1 MCVPHCSARTVACVR
16 HLKGVNHGLKKE
28 IVLAMD
34 VMRTQQDTLVTRYFP
49 NPPSHTHTHTHML
62 SFSLAVLYSL

>member
-16 HLKGVNHGLKKE
+16 HLKGVNQGLKKE

-49 NPPSHTHTHTHML
+49 NPPSQLHTHML
-62 SFSLAVLYSL
+62 TFSLAVLYSL